1 MYLCKAGLEN
11 ASKCV
16 QQFISLLPSLISED
30 DQCKNR
36 LHFLIWSLVRVRS
49 QYGELDDGARF
60 QVMSHLILETVI
72 YGKPML
78 ATSASGR
85 DDSTEANVNKEAG
98 FILSHVQKD
107 RVLAAA
113 TDEVKYMR
121 DAKFDRMKLLQEL
134 HSKLDERSIQ
144 DVEQLQSFED
154 DIQFAKTAAISADDS
169 RKAAF
174 QLAFEEDQQIVADKW
189 IHILRALSDERGPWS
204 AAPFPNKIV
213 TYWKLDKTEDKWRRR
228 LKLKRNYKFDERLCQ
243 PSSTKSSNENVV
255 PSVDPSVST
264 KIPEKLKH
272 LLLKG
277 VWGITG
283 DINSE
288 SCEGNNDTS
297 DSPQTTPPEHH
308 PVSDTV
314 DSADCS
320 DYHAIVQNRKESSST
335 SGDNDYIEVLSSVH
349 CVLVTPKRKLAGQL
363 TITRNALHFS
373 FEFLVEGTGGSS
385 VFNRFQDKK
394 DSDSKNETGGLEKP
408 KSNLDGGRGNAAES
422 SDTQIKSQSNKIK
435 HHRRWKITR
444 VCLFSLSFFAT
455 LCWLYELVT
464 YLTHFFP
471 H

>member
-1 MYLCKAGLEN
+1 M
-11 ASKCV
+11 
-16 QQFISLLPSLISED
+16 
-30 DQCKNR
+30 
-36 LHFLIWSLVRVRS
+36 
-49 QYGELDDGARF
+49 
-60 QVMSHLILETVI
+60 
-72 YGKPML
+72 
-78 ATSASGR
+78 
-85 DDSTEANVNKEAG
+85 
-98 FILSHVQKD
+98 
-107 RVLAAA
+107 
-113 TDEVKYMR
+113 
-121 DAKFDRMKLLQEL
+121 
-134 HSKLDERSIQ
+134 
-144 DVEQLQSFED
+144 
-154 DIQFAKTAAISADDS
+154 
-169 RKAAF
+169 
-174 QLAFEEDQQIVADKW
+174 
-189 IHILRALSDERGPWS
+189 SDERGPWS
-204 AAPFPNKIV
+204 AAPFPNNIV

-277 VWGITG
+277 VRGITG

-288 SCEGNNDTS
+288 SYEDNNDTS
-297 DSPQTTPPEHH
+297 DSPQTIPPEHH

-314 DSADCS
+314 DSADSS

-335 SGDNDYIEVLSSVH
+335 SGDNDYIEVNRSSMYLQNGCIYLLFFPHSVSLYHFPNSQVLSSVH

-385 VFNRFQDKK
+385 VFNRFQDKN

-444 VCLFSLSFFAT
+444 VCLFSLSFCAN
-455 LCWLYELVT
+455 LCCLYGLVT
-464 YLTHFFP
+464 YFTHYSSLTDKSSSLDTLP
-471 H
+471 TTIYCY

>member
-1 MYLCKAGLEN
+1 M
-11 ASKCV
+11 
-16 QQFISLLPSLISED
+16 
-30 DQCKNR
+30 
-36 LHFLIWSLVRVRS
+36 
-49 QYGELDDGARF
+49 
-60 QVMSHLILETVI
+60 
-72 YGKPML
+72 
-78 ATSASGR
+78 
-85 DDSTEANVNKEAG
+85 
-98 FILSHVQKD
+98 
-107 RVLAAA
+107 
-113 TDEVKYMR
+113 
-121 DAKFDRMKLLQEL
+121 
-134 HSKLDERSIQ
+134 
-144 DVEQLQSFED
+144 
-154 DIQFAKTAAISADDS
+154 
-169 RKAAF
+169 
-174 QLAFEEDQQIVADKW
+174 
-189 IHILRALSDERGPWS
+189 SDERGPWS
-204 AAPFPNKIV
+204 AAPFPNNIV

-277 VWGITG
+277 VRGITG

-288 SCEGNNDTS
+288 SYEDNNDTS
-297 DSPQTTPPEHH
+297 DSPQTIPPEHH

-314 DSADCS
+314 DSADSS

-335 SGDNDYIEVLSSVH
+335 SGDNDYIEVNRSSMYLQNGCIYLLFFPHSVSLYHFPNSQVLSSVH

-385 VFNRFQDKK
+385 VFNRFQDKN

-444 VCLFSLSFFAT
+444 VCLFSLIFCDFV
-455 LCWLYELVT
+455 LVVHGLVT
-464 YLTHFFP
+464 YLTHFFLVDR
-471 H
+471 